1 MSNEDKVIA
10 SITKEEAEQT
20 LEATPE
26 ETEQVIKDIQ
36 KRNRKNA
43 VKKFVKGNGSMI
55 VGSLA
60 IGFVGTALYAAAQN
74 LTSKD
79 K

>member
-20 LEATPE
+20 LQATPE

-36 KRNRKNA
+36 KRNRKNT
-43 VKKFVKGNGSMI
+43 VKKFVKDNRGLIAGVAAM
-55 VGSLA
+55 
-60 IGFVGTALYAAAQN
+60 AAAQTLFN
-74 LTSKD
+74 VAKNRIKSR
-79 K
+79 